1 MNWPVLRLT
10 NLEKTRILEQSNVQG
25 RMHMILQQPRETAS
39 LSRIILILAI
49 VIVLIIRE
57 KRAENLIMIW
67 ITAEDVI
74 AIHSKIVQ
82 IVGGIDGI
90 RDCAGLEAAIADRSV
105 KEAGLLDWITFVTN
119 HKATQIKCDLRC
131 LIKCK
136 FLPKVI

>member
-1 MNWPVLRLT
+1 
-10 NLEKTRILEQSNVQG
+10 
-25 RMHMILQQPRETAS
+25 
-39 LSRIILILAI
+39 
-49 VIVLIIRE
+49 
-57 KRAENLIMIW
+57 MIW

-105 KEAGLLDWITFVTN
+105 KEAGLLDYITSVTN